1 MGHFVKWR
9 GALLDQG
16 SPAISKTI
24 QTVEVG
30 QAFRFGAWGADGLKI
45 GPNDPSIA
53 QLQPRSA
60 VESRSNNILWFEL
73 VGLREG
79 NVMIEMRHP
88 TNNAVWDYFQ
98 LAVKK
103 RATKVRT
110 PIKGINYTYYVDTK
124 GINANY
130 NASIVLVLNVALVP
144 LPGDKTVQD
153 ASGTNWTSKWW
164 GIQEW
169 QRWTQQF
176 VSLVQKSW
184 SEKFWLKTPASL
196 TELEVPRSPSGK
208 ARVNL
213 HCVLKVQLV
222 QPAAAQHK
230 ITVVKTSATHG
241 LAYRSDSTNYDHKDL
256 KTEPPSVT
264 GFSQPFNTVVHEIG
278 HSLGLHH
285 ACEAT
290 TPSTPYCL
298 STDPAVNEVMAKGN
312 QLQAGYATPWQNAAA
327 AWFNADGH
335 GHRYTPS
342 NFPASMTRLAPV
354 PV

>member
-16 SPAISKTI
+16 SPAIGRTI

-53 QLQPRSA
+53 QIQPRTS
-60 VESRSNNILWFEL
+60 VEGRSNNILWFEL

-79 NVMIEMRHP
+79 HVMIEMRHP

-103 RATKVRT
+103 RAAKVR
-110 PIKGINYTYYVDTK
+110 PPVKGINYDYYVDTQ

-130 NASIVLVLNVALVP
+130 NASMVLVLNVALVP
-144 LPGDKTVQD
+144 FPGGKTVKD
-153 ASGTNWTSKWW
+153 ANSTNWISKPW
-164 GIQEW
+164 GRDEW
-169 QRWTQQF
+169 TRWTQRF
-176 VSLVQKSW
+176 VNLIQKSW
-184 SEKFWLKTPASL
+184 SEKFWLATPASL
-196 TELEVPRSPSGK
+196 TELEVPRPGGKK

-213 HCVLKVQLV
+213 HCVLKVRLV

-230 ITVVKTSATHG
+230 ITVVKTTASHG
-241 LAYRSDSTNYDHKDL
+241 GAFRSSSTLYDDKDL
-256 KTEPPSVT
+256 KTDPPSVT
-264 GFSQPFNTVVHEIG
+264 GLPKPFNVVLHEIG

-298 STDPAVNEVMAKGN
+298 ATDPAVDEVMAQGTR
-312 QLQAGYATPWQNAAA
+312 LHPRYANPWQNAAA

-335 GHRYTPS
+335 AHRYKPS
-342 NFPASMTRLAPV
+342 DFPASMTRLAPV
-354 PV
+354 PL